1 MKAAP
6 VQMPRNRGVWVRATA
21 SACFSAASAFAY
33 LAHMAQA
40 VLVGALIGLPG
51 REQDIA
57 AAQQRSTCW
66 LVVSLSCQ
74 SIMIAAITPLI
85 PFASD
90 EKPVTRFIVCVI
102 FAAVVSLP
110 LTLLV
115 GVVMF
120 AVSAG
125 LHRLFMR

>member
-1 MKAAP
+1 
-6 VQMPRNRGVWVRATA
+6 
-21 SACFSAASAFAY
+21 
-33 LAHMAQA
+33 
-40 VLVGALIGLPG
+40 
-51 REQDIA
+51 
-57 AAQQRSTCW
+57 
-66 LVVSLSCQ
+66 
-74 SIMIAAITPLI
+74 MIAAITPLI